1 MADKYDQPPAYP
13 APVHQ
18 DAGPY
23 YNQAPSP
30 APYVQS
36 PPPQGGYNN
45 NGYSS
50 PAPPNG
56 YHPPGQPYYGPPP
69 GGYYQQGYPPQ
80 QPQQGYYPP
89 QGYYAQDPNRGHGS
103 SAAGGICAGISAALA
118 LCCCADMCFFLL

>member
-13 APVHQ
+13 AAVHQ
-18 DAGPY
+18 DAGNY
-23 YNQAPSP
+23 YTQAPSP

-36 PPPQGGYNN
+36 PPPQGAYNN

-56 YHPPGQPYYGPPP
+56 YYPPAQPYYGPPT

-80 QPQQGYYPP
+80 NPQQGYYPP
-89 QGYYAQDPNRGHGS
+89 QGYHTQGSNRGYS
-103 SAAGGICAGISAALA
+103 STDGICAGFAAA
-118 LCCCADMCFFLL
+118 MTFCCCADLCFFLL